1 MPFNSVYI
9 HVNPVSFL
17 NVLPLMPPTSLFRK
31 YHMHPAMLLIWYNYK
46 FYININAIHMQHWTK
61 YRSVSYT
68 YVESSVLHLQC
79 CVVYETVMDSISLW
93 LIEIWVL
100 WDVMVSGEWFSLFQ
114 KIIVPSSSIV
124 KAF

>member
-1 MPFNSVYI
+1 
-9 HVNPVSFL
+9 
-17 NVLPLMPPTSLFRK
+17 
-31 YHMHPAMLLIWYNYK
+31 
-46 FYININAIHMQHWTK
+46 MQHWTK